1 MAQIVELNGVRP
13 TIGRDVYLAPTAVL
27 RARYLASSTPGAASA

>member
-13 TIGRDVYLAPTAVL
+13 TIGHDVYLASGTL
-27 RARYLASSTPGAASA
+27 RVVGA

>member
-13 TIGRDVYLAPTAVL
+13 TIGRDVYLA
-27 RARYLASSTPGAASA
+27 SSTLRVASA